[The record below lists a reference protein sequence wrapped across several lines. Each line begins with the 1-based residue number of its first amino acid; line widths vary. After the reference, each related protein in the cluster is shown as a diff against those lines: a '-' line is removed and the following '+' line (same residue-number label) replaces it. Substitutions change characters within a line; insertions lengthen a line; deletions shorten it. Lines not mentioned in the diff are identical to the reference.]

1 MSFDTHPQF
10 ADRTVPV
17 IVVGAGPAGLA
28 TSWHLAS
35 LNVDHVVL
43 ERDTV
48 GATWRSRWDSFTLV
62 TPTWSVRL
70 PGQHEHSGDP
80 DGFLTRD
87 QFVELLDSYAHEG
100 ALPVRSGVNVHSLH
114 REGEKYRLTT
124 SEGDWSARAVVIAA
138 GALRE
143 PRMPAEIEPQTGVPL
158 MHAVDYRSP
167 EQLPPGAVVVVGS
180 GQTGTQIAD
189 ELRRAGRRVFL
200 ATSPVGRVPR
210 RYRGRDAFAWLRDT
224 GFLDLATKQVPP
236 PALRAPQPAVSSVR
250 TLALQQL
257 AREGV
262 TLLGRLTGAENGRL
276 SFADDLAQNMRIAD
290 EFAERFRGIV
300 DEHVR
305 SHPDPSVPQAT
316 TDPVE
321 SSLEALPAATTE
333 LDIAAQGVS
342 TVLLCTGMR
351 QDTTWLPADILETT
365 GTLKHEQGA
374 TPYPGVYAVG
384 IPWLTHRGSG
394 ILYGIGTDAARI
406 AERVKHYLG
415 H

>member
-1 MSFDTHPQF
+1 MSSGTQLHL
-10 ADRTVPV
+10 AERTVPV

-28 TSWHLAS
+28 TSWHLMS
-35 LNVDHVVL
+35 LGVDHVVL

-70 PGQHEHSGDP
+70 PGHEHSGDP

-87 QFVELLDSYAHEG
+87 QFVELLDSYAHEAG
-100 ALPVRSGVNVHSLH
+100 LPVRSGVEVHSLH
-114 REGEKYRLTT
+114 REGENYRLTT
-124 SEGDWSARAVVIAA
+124 SEGDWYARAVVIAS

-143 PRMPAEIEPQTGVPL
+143 PRIPAGIEPQRGVTM

-167 EQLPPGAVVVVGS
+167 EKLPPGAVVVVGS
-180 GQTGTQIAD
+180 GQSGTQIAD
-189 ELRRAGRRVFL
+189 DLRRAGRRVFL

-224 GFLDLATKQVPP
+224 GFLDLATEQAPP
-236 PALRAPQPAVSSVR
+236 QALGAPQPAVSSVR

-257 AREGV
+257 ARDGI
-262 TLLGRLTGAENGRL
+262 TLLGRLTGAEEGRL
-276 SFADDLAQNMRIAD
+276 FFADDLAHHMRIAD
-290 EFAERFRGIV
+290 EFAERFHRTI

-305 SHPDPSVPQAT
+305 SHPDPSVPEAT

-321 SSLEALPAATTE
+321 SPLEALPAAITE
-333 LDIAAQGVS
+333 LDVAAESIS
-342 TVLLCTGMR
+342 TLLLCTGMR
-351 QDTTWLPADILETT
+351 PDTTWLPAGILDTT
-365 GTLKHEQGA
+365 GTLKHERGA
-374 TPYPGVYAVG
+374 TPYPGVHTVG

-406 AERVKHYLG
+406 AERVSRYLG
-415 H
+415 S